1 MRILLVQRELISR
14 CGSELFTIEVS
25 RELSA
30 RGHEVTIY
38 SPRVGDIT
46 KMVYGHGVQVKTR
59 LSDIPWEPELI
70 HGHHHLH
77 TMAAMA
83 HFENTPA
90 NYFCHGPK
98 PWVENA
104 PVHPRIQSYLVNCP
118 WMAVRIEA
126 EFGIEKERISV
137 IPNFVNLTRFS
148 EVRKPPDQPRRALL
162 FHGAGFSDAELR
174 ELDRACRRADLS
186 LDKIGGAFGN
196 PQPRPEVFLME
207 YDLVFAIG
215 KCALEAMSCGCAVMT
230 ILPGLAGS
238 LVDSG
243 NFAQWAHS
251 NFSPRYFTSGRQIS
265 TDWLTEELKHYAPN
279 DILEVSAKV
288 RREHDLGG
296 AVTALEATYDH
307 AIASFVETP
316 HTRKAEF
323 SVYLERLAQEADDLW
338 SQNSSLSKRVDA
350 LRRQKKELERAAN
363 QTLGATNLTPIARLR
378 SRLSSWKRVFSR
390 RSSPSSGGRSAAPSR
405 IAAE

>member
-1 MRILLVQRELISR
+1 MRILLVQRELINR

-30 RGHEVTIY
+30 RGHQVTIY

-59 LSDIPWEPELI
+59 LSDIPWEPEII

-83 HFENTPA
+83 RFENTPA
-90 NYFCHGPK
+90 IYFCHGPK

-104 PVHPRIQSYLVNCP
+104 PLHPRIQSYHVNCP

-126 EFGIEKERISV
+126 EFGIEKERIGV
-137 IPNFVNLTRFS
+137 IPNFVNLARFS

-162 FHGAGFSDAELR
+162 FHGSGFSDAELR
-174 ELDRACRRADLS
+174 ELDRSCLNAGLS

-196 PQPRPEVFLME
+196 PQPRPEVFLMA

-215 KCALEAMSCGCAVMT
+215 KCALEAMSCGCAVVT
-230 ILPGLAGS
+230 ILPDLAGN

-251 NFSPRYFTSGRQIS
+251 NFSPRYFSSGRQIS
-265 TDWLTEELKHYAPN
+265 TEWLVEELKHYDPN
-279 DILEVSAKV
+279 EILKVSAKV
-288 RREHDLGG
+288 RREHDLDG
-296 AVTALEATYDH
+296 AVTALEAAYED
-307 AIASFVETP
+307 AISSFVGTP
-316 HTRKAEF
+316 HLREADF

-338 SQNSSLSKRVDA
+338 VQNSSLSKRVDT
-350 LRRQKKELERAAN
+350 LRRQKKELERVVEQA
-363 QTLGATNLTPIARLR
+363 LERPNLSPITWFR
-378 SRLSSWKRVFSR
+378 SRWSLWKRALSR
-390 RSSPSSGGRSAAPSR
+390 RSSPSSGGRSATPSR

>member
-1 MRILLVQRELISR
+1 
-14 CGSELFTIEVS
+14 
-25 RELSA
+25 
-30 RGHEVTIY
+30 
-38 SPRVGDIT
+38 
-46 KMVYGHGVQVKTR
+46 
-59 LSDIPWEPELI
+59 
-70 HGHHHLH
+70 
-77 TMAAMA
+77 
-83 HFENTPA
+83 
-90 NYFCHGPK
+90 
-98 PWVENA
+98 
-104 PVHPRIQSYLVNCP
+104 
-118 WMAVRIEA
+118 MAVRIEA

-279 DILEVSAKV
+279 EILEVSAKV

-296 AVTALEATYDH
+296 AVTALEAAYDH

-338 SQNSSLSKRVDA
+338 SQNSSLSKRVEA
-350 LRRQKKELERAAN
+350 LRRQKKESERAAN
-363 QTLGATNLTPIARLR
+363 QTLGATNLTPMARLR

>member
-77 TMAAMA
+77 TIAAMA

-90 NYFCHGPK
+90 IYFCHGPK
-98 PWVENA
+98 PWVENS

-126 EFGIEKERISV
+126 EFGIEKERISI

-196 PQPRPEVFLME
+196 PQPRPEVFLIE

-279 DILEVSAKV
+279 KILEVSAKV

-296 AVTALEATYDH
+296 AVTALEAIYDH

-338 SQNSSLSKRVDA
+338 SQNSSLSKRVEA
-350 LRRQKKELERAAN
+350 LRRQKKESERAAN
-363 QTLGATNLTPIARLR
+363 QTLGATNLTPMARFR

-390 RSSPSSGGRSAAPSR
+390 RSSPSSVGRSAAPSR

>member
-90 NYFCHGPK
+90 IYFCHGPK

-279 DILEVSAKV
+279 EILEVSAKV
-288 RREHDLGG
+288 RREHDLDG
-296 AVTALEATYDH
+296 AVTALEAVYDH

-338 SQNSSLSKRVDA
+338 SQNSSLSKRVEA
-350 LRRQKKELERAAN
+350 LRRQKKESERAAN
-363 QTLGATNLTPIARLR
+363 QTLGATNLTPMTRLR
-378 SRLSSWKRVFSR
+378 SRLS
-390 RSSPSSGGRSAAPSR
+390 
-405 IAAE
+405 